1 MKTIPYFF
9 SVFVH
14 NNSGDFMINSI
25 WNTSTDLPRFEP
37 LRRNLKTDVLIIG
50 GGLTGVLIASKLKE
64 LGVQY
69 ALVEANTIC
78 SGVTL
83 NTTAK
88 ITSQHSLIYSK
99 INNNFG
105 PEFAEMYYNSNE
117 QALKEYKKICKNID
131 CDFLEKD
138 AFVYSL
144 NRSDKINEECEI
156 LNKIKADFE
165 FTNKLDDLPFTVAGA
180 IKFKNQAQFN
190 PLKFVKGIVDGLNI
204 YENTKVYSFDGE
216 SYVINGG
223 KITANKTIVAT
234 HFPIFNKFGFYPLKL
249 YQDRSYVLAL
259 QNAKT
264 VDGMYIDENPTGLSF
279 RMYDDLLLLGG
290 GAHRTGKEGGNWKEL
305 NKFKNRFYPSSKEVT
320 RWATQDCMSLDS
332 IPYIGQYSKTAP
344 DIFVATGY
352 NKWGM
357 TSSMVAAN
365 LLCDLVMGNDNQY
378 SGLYSPSRK
387 ILRPQLFTNIVESTV
402 NLLNFKT
409 PRCPHLGCALKWNN
423 AEKSWDCPCHGSRFS
438 ENGELLDNP
447 ATDGIKIK
455 HRNQ

>member
-1 MKTIPYFF
+1 MF
-9 SVFVH
+9 
-14 NNSGDFMINSI
+14 GDNMINSI
-25 WNTSTDLPRFEP
+25 WNTSVDLPRFEQ
-37 LRRNLKTDVLIIG
+37 LKHDLKTDVLIIG
-50 GGLTGVLIASKLKE
+50 GGLTGVLLALKLKE

-69 ALVEANTIC
+69 TLVEANTIC

-99 INNNFG
+99 INKSFG
-105 PEFAEMYYNSNE
+105 AEMAEMYYKSNE
-117 QALKEYKKICKNID
+117 EALKEFKIRCKNID

-138 AFVYSL
+138 AIVYSL
-144 NRSDKINEECEI
+144 NRSDKINEECEVLKRI
-156 LNKIKADFE
+156 NADFE
-165 FTNKLDDLPFTVAGA
+165 FINKIEDLPFSIAGA
-180 IKFKNQAQFN
+180 VKFKNQAQFN
-190 PLKFVKGIVDGLNI
+190 PLKFVSAIVKDLKI
-204 YENTKVYSFDGE
+204 YEKTKVYSFDGE
-216 SYVINGG
+216 GYVINGG

-259 QNAKT
+259 QNAKK

-387 ILRPQLFTNIVESTV
+387 LFQPQLFTNIIESTI
-402 NLLNFKT
+402 NLLNPTT

-438 ENGELLDNP
+438 ENGKLLDNP
-447 ATDGIKIK
+447 STGDLKIK
-455 HRNQ
+455 HRNH

>member
-1 MKTIPYFF
+1 
-9 SVFVH
+9 
-14 NNSGDFMINSI
+14 MINSI
-25 WNTSTDLPRFEP
+25 WKTSVDLPRFEQ
-37 LRRNLKTDVLIIG
+37 LKHDLKTDVLIIG
-50 GGLTGVLIASKLKE
+50 GGLTGLLLALKLKE

-69 ALVEANTIC
+69 TLVEANTIC

-99 INNNFG
+99 INKSFG
-105 PEFAEMYYNSNE
+105 AEMAEMYYKSNQE
-117 QALKEYKKICKNID
+117 ALKEYKAKCKNVD
-131 CDFLEKD
+131 CDFEEKD

-144 NRSDKINEECEI
+144 NRSDKINEESEI

-165 FTNKLDDLPFTVAGA
+165 FCNKLNDLPFSVAGA
-180 IKFKNQAQFN
+180 VKFKNQAQFN
-190 PLKFVKGIVDGLNI
+190 PLKFVKGIVKDFNI
-204 YENTKVYSFDGE
+204 YENTKVLSFDGK
-216 SYVINGG
+216 SYVTNGG

-234 HFPIFNKFGFYPLKL
+234 HFPIFNKFGFYPIKL
-249 YQDRSYVLAL
+249 YQDRSYVIAL
-259 QNAKT
+259 QDAKK
-264 VDGMYIDENPTGLSF
+264 VEGMYIDENPIGLSF
-279 RMYDDLLLLGG
+279 RMYNDLLLLGG

-305 NKFKNRFYPSSKEVT
+305 TKFKNRFYPASKEVT
-320 RWATQDCMSLDS
+320 RWATQDCMALDG

-365 LLCDLVMGNDNQY
+365 LLCDLVMGNENEY
-378 SGLYSPSRK
+378 STLYSPARK
-387 ILRPQLFTNIVESTV
+387 LFQPQLFTNIIESTI
-402 NLLNFKT
+402 NLLNPTT

-438 ENGELLDNP
+438 DDGKLLDNP
-447 ATDGIKIK
+447 ATADLKIK

>member
-1 MKTIPYFF
+1 
-9 SVFVH
+9 
-14 NNSGDFMINSI
+14 MINSI
-25 WNTSTDLPRFEP
+25 WNTLVDLPRFEP
-37 LRRNLKTDVLIIG
+37 LKTNLKTDVLIIG
-50 GGLTGVLIASKLKE
+50 GGLTGVLLALKFKE

-99 INNNFG
+99 INSLLG
-105 PEFAEMYYNSNE
+105 SEFAEMYYKSNQE
-117 QALKEYKKICKNID
+117 AVEEFKIRCKNID
-131 CDFLEKD
+131 CDFQEKD

-144 NRSDKINEECEI
+144 NRSDKINKECEV
-156 LNKIKADFE
+156 LNKIKADFQYI
-165 FTNKLDDLPFTVAGA
+165 NKLDLPFSVAGA

-190 PLKFVKGIVDGLNI
+190 PLKFVKHIVKDLNI
-204 YENTKVYSFDGE
+204 FENTKVLSFDGE
-216 SYVINGG
+216 SYITNRG

-249 YQDRSYVLAL
+249 YQERSYVIAL
-259 QNAKT
+259 KNAKN

-290 GAHRTGKEGGNWKEL
+290 GSHRTGKEGGNWREL
-305 NKFKNRFYPSSKEVT
+305 TKFKNRFYPSSKEVT
-320 RWATQDCMSLDS
+320 RWATQDCMSLDG

-357 TSSMVAAN
+357 TSSMVASN
-365 LLCDLVMGNDNQY
+365 LLCDLVMGNVSEY
-378 SGLYSPSRK
+378 SNLYSPSRK
-387 ILRPQLFTNIVESTV
+387 ILHPQLFTNIVESTI
-402 NLLNFKT
+402 NLLNPTT
-409 PRCPHLGCALKWNN
+409 PRCPHLGCALKWNG

-438 ENGELLDNP
+438 EDGKLLDNP
-447 ATDGIKIK
+447 ATADIKIK

>member
-1 MKTIPYFF
+1 
-9 SVFVH
+9 
-14 NNSGDFMINSI
+14 MINSI
-25 WNTSTDLPRFEP
+25 WNTSAHLPRFEQ
-37 LRRNLKTDVLIIG
+37 LKHDLKTDVLIIG
-50 GGLTGVLIASKLKE
+50 GGLTGLLLALKLKE

-69 ALVEANTIC
+69 TLVEANTIC

-88 ITSQHSLIYSK
+88 ITYQHSLIYSK
-99 INNNFG
+99 INKSFG
-105 PEFAEMYYNSNE
+105 AEMAEMYYKSNQE
-117 QALKEYKKICKNID
+117 ALKEYKAKCKNID
-131 CDFLEKD
+131 CDFEEKD

-165 FTNKLDDLPFTVAGA
+165 FCNKLNDLPFSVAGA
-180 IKFKNQAQFN
+180 VKFKNQAQFN
-190 PLKFVKGIVDGLNI
+190 PLKFVKGIVKDFNI
-204 YENTKVYSFDGE
+204 YENTKVLSFDGK
-216 SYVINGG
+216 SYVTNGG

-234 HFPIFNKFGFYPLKL
+234 HFPIFNKFGFYPIKL
-249 YQDRSYVLAL
+249 YQDRSYVIAL

-264 VDGMYIDENPTGLSF
+264 VDGMYIDENPIGLSF
-279 RMYDDLLLLGG
+279 RMYNDLLLLGG

-305 NKFKNRFYPSSKEVT
+305 TKFKNRFYPVSKEVT
-320 RWATQDCMSLDS
+320 RWATQDCMSLDG

-365 LLCDLVMGNDNQY
+365 LLCDLVMGNENEY
-378 SGLYSPSRK
+378 STLYSPARK
-387 ILRPQLFTNIVESTV
+387 LFQPQLFTNIIESTI
-402 NLLNFKT
+402 NLLNPTT

-438 ENGELLDNP
+438 DDGKLLDNP
-447 ATDGIKIK
+447 ATADLKIK

>member
-1 MKTIPYFF
+1 
-9 SVFVH
+9 
-14 NNSGDFMINSI
+14 
-25 WNTSTDLPRFEP
+25 
-37 LRRNLKTDVLIIG
+37 
-50 GGLTGVLIASKLKE
+50 
-64 LGVQY
+64 
-69 ALVEANTIC
+69 
-78 SGVTL
+78 
-83 NTTAK
+83 
-88 ITSQHSLIYSK
+88 
-99 INNNFG
+99 
-105 PEFAEMYYNSNE
+105 
-117 QALKEYKKICKNID
+117 
-131 CDFLEKD
+131 
-138 AFVYSL
+138 
-144 NRSDKINEECEI
+144 
-156 LNKIKADFE
+156 
-165 FTNKLDDLPFTVAGA
+165 
-180 IKFKNQAQFN
+180 
-190 PLKFVKGIVDGLNI
+190 
-204 YENTKVYSFDGE
+204 
-216 SYVINGG
+216 
-223 KITANKTIVAT
+223 
-234 HFPIFNKFGFYPLKL
+234 
-249 YQDRSYVLAL
+249 
-259 QNAKT
+259 
-264 VDGMYIDENPTGLSF
+264 MYIDENPTGLSF

-447 ATDGIKIK
+447 ATADIKIK

>member
-1 MKTIPYFF
+1 MPF
-9 SVFVH
+9 S
-14 NNSGDFMINSI
+14 
-25 WNTSTDLPRFEP
+25 
-37 LRRNLKTDVLIIG
+37 
-50 GGLTGVLIASKLKE
+50 
-64 LGVQY
+64 
-69 ALVEANTIC
+69 
-78 SGVTL
+78 
-83 NTTAK
+83 
-88 ITSQHSLIYSK
+88 
-99 INNNFG
+99 
-105 PEFAEMYYNSNE
+105 
-117 QALKEYKKICKNID
+117 
-131 CDFLEKD
+131 
-138 AFVYSL
+138 
-144 NRSDKINEECEI
+144 
-156 LNKIKADFE
+156 
-165 FTNKLDDLPFTVAGA
+165 VAGA
-180 IKFKNQAQFN
+180 VKFKNQAQFN

-204 YENTKVYSFDGE
+204 YENTKVLSFDGE
-216 SYVINGG
+216 GYVINGG
-223 KITANKTIVAT
+223 KITANKTIVVT

-259 QNAKT
+259 QNAKK

-320 RWATQDCMSLDS
+320 RWAAQDCMSLDS
-332 IPYIGQYSKTAP
+332 VPYIGQYSKKAP

-378 SGLYSPSRK
+378 SDLYSPSRK

>member
-1 MKTIPYFF
+1 
-9 SVFVH
+9 
-14 NNSGDFMINSI
+14 MINLI
-25 WNTSTDLPRFEP
+25 WNTSAHLPRFEQ
-37 LRRNLKTDVLIIG
+37 LKHDLKTDVLIIG
-50 GGLTGVLIASKLKE
+50 GGLTGLLLALKLKE

-69 ALVEANTIC
+69 TLVEANTIC

-99 INNNFG
+99 INKSFG
-105 PEFAEMYYNSNE
+105 AEMAEMYYKSNQE
-117 QALKEYKKICKNID
+117 ALKEYKAKCKNID
-131 CDFLEKD
+131 CDFEEKD

-165 FTNKLDDLPFTVAGA
+165 FCNKLNDLPFSVAGA
-180 IKFKNQAQFN
+180 VKFKNQAQFN
-190 PLKFVKGIVDGLNI
+190 PLKFVKGIVKNLNI
-204 YENTKVYSFDGE
+204 YENTKVLSFDGK
-216 SYVINGG
+216 SYVTNGG

-234 HFPIFNKFGFYPLKL
+234 HFPIFNKFGFYPIKL
-249 YQDRSYVLAL
+249 YQDRSYVIAL

-264 VDGMYIDENPTGLSF
+264 VDGMYIDENPIGLSF
-279 RMYDDLLLLGG
+279 RMYNDLLLLGG

-305 NKFKNRFYPSSKEVT
+305 TKFKNRFYPASKEVT
-320 RWATQDCMSLDS
+320 RWATQDCMSLDG

-365 LLCDLVMGNDNQY
+365 LLCDLVMGNENEY
-378 SGLYSPSRK
+378 STLYSPARK
-387 ILRPQLFTNIVESTV
+387 LFQPQLFTNIIESTI
-402 NLLNFKT
+402 NLLNPT
-409 PRCPHLGCALKWNN
+409 IPRCPHLGCALKWNN

-438 ENGELLDNP
+438 DDGKLLDNP
-447 ATDGIKIK
+447 ATADLKIK